1 MVADLLAGNIT
12 AAELEKARPQYVRRH
27 RAAFDNRFRD
37 VSLDQRLPETENL
50 RLVDILSSE
59 RGLGRVSWAE
69 VKAPCKEVIS
79 LKPGKR
85 LISIVV
91 VPSSVNRGQSHYRLN
106 WGGDAKSRLVDLIS
120 LPVAFVRGSTSI
132 AVRSAIFDNGE

>member
-59 RGLGRVSWAE
+59 RGLGRVS
-69 VKAPCKEVIS
+69 
-79 LKPGKR
+79 
-85 LISIVV
+85 
-91 VPSSVNRGQSHYRLN
+91 
-106 WGGDAKSRLVDLIS
+106 
-120 LPVAFVRGSTSI
+120 
-132 AVRSAIFDNGE
+132 